1 MNDVCHLFYKSPY
14 PEAESFR
21 VVQDLKSL
29 MILMYKARTAVAECC
44 GLGIFTRIFTSWMT
58 HRSLLHVAYVAP
70 FSSTGVYGVY
80 IYEIGQ
86 SLKRA
91 TVFLHKDVNK
101 IYFKHPSRSY

>member
-1 MNDVCHLFYKSPY
+1 
-14 PEAESFR
+14 
-21 VVQDLKSL
+21 
-29 MILMYKARTAVAECC
+29 
-44 GLGIFTRIFTSWMT
+44 MT

-91 TVFLHKDVNK
+91 TVFLHKDVDK
-101 IYFKHPSRSY
+101 IDFKHPSLLAYLFRVISFPYIYYML